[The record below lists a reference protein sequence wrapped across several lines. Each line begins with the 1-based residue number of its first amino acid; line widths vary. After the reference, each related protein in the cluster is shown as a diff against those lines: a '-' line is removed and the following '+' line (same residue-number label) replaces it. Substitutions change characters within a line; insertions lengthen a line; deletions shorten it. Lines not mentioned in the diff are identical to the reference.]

1 MNNLFKKINLNYTNL
16 EKDILNIL
24 DPEINYQI
32 KFDSDNKD
40 IIMLYNHDTKELLLT
55 AKYNYIGIYNKRYK
69 KWYWGWSLIKD
80 KSTTKKSNLI
90 KKLSDKDKLISSYT
104 SSNNLN
110 IEEKEIDNLIK
121 IALYSMGDI
130 WYFMQSIDKNLIQYI
145 SIEEILEK
153 YI

>member
-1 MNNLFKKINLNYTNL
+1 MLF
-16 EKDILNIL
+16 
-24 DPEINYQI
+24 
-32 KFDSDNKD
+32 
-40 IIMLYNHDTKELLLT
+40 NHDTKELLLT
-55 AKYNYIGIYNKRYK
+55 AKYNYIGIYNKTHK

-80 KSTTKKSNLI
+80 KTTTKKSNLI
-90 KKLSDKDKLISSYT
+90 RKLSNKDKLISSYT
-104 SSNNLN
+104 SNNNLN